1 MFSYLYLAISFIL
14 ANFITLRAG
23 FLGKPIGILVLFL
36 TMIFCY
42 FFLFGVHIAVF
53 ALFGLTI
60 NLKHL
65 PKSINNIYRKI
76 GFDTVKVFL
85 DTIHVKV
92 HATGMEKVPEGK
104 FLLVSNHR
112 SCYDPMVQLLLFKK
126 HNLAFVSK
134 QENMD
139 IPFVGR
145 YMAAVGCIP
154 LSREDNKE
162 ALKSI
167 NQTAES
173 IRTGRANMG
182 IYPEGRVNLT
192 DEVLLPFRN
201 GALRAAKKAPA
212 QILVTTIRGTER
224 IKHQFL
230 RKNSHVYV
238 DVLGV
243 ISEEEVK
250 SFKTADLGEHVRNMM
265 YENLVQHSIK

>member
-1 MFSYLYLAISFIL
+1 
-14 ANFITLRAG
+14 
-23 FLGKPIGILVLFL
+23 
-36 TMIFCY
+36 
-42 FFLFGVHIAVF
+42 
-53 ALFGLTI
+53 
-60 NLKHL
+60 
-65 PKSINNIYRKI
+65 
-76 GFDTVKVFL
+76 
-85 DTIHVKV
+85 
-92 HATGMEKVPEGK
+92 
-104 FLLVSNHR
+104 
-112 SCYDPMVQLLLFKK
+112 MVQLLLFKK

-265 YENLVQHSIK
+265 YENLMKYTRQNA